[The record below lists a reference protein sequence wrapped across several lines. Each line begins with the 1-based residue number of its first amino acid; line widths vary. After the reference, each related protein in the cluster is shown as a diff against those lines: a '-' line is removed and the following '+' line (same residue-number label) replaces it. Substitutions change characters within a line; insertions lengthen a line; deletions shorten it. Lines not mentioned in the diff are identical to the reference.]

1 VCNTDPETLPHI
13 LCHCPTNLVDV
24 RGRHNAI
31 LGRLTNAIRYG
42 EVRVDH
48 QIPELNDECRPD
60 IVIMEN
66 NEVTVIDV
74 VCPFENGDDAL
85 KSAED
90 RKVNKYSHLVD
101 HFKHEGKVCRVFGF
115 VVGALGAWHLN
126 NEAVLSQIRMS
137 LSYRK
142 LFRKLCCSD
151 AIKHSAD
158 IYYKHISQ

>member
-1 VCNTDPETLPHI
+1 MI
-13 LCHCPTNLVDV
+13 
-24 RGRHNAI
+24 I
-31 LGRLTNAIRYG
+31 
-42 EVRVDH
+42 
-48 QIPELNDECRPD
+48 
-60 IVIMEN
+60 EN
-66 NEVTVIDV
+66 NEITVIDV

-101 HFKHEGKVCRVFGF
+101 HFKQRVKFGF

-126 NEAVLSQIRMS
+126 NEAVLNQIRMS

-142 LFRKLCCSD
+142 LFRKLCCCD
-151 AIKHSAD
+151 IIKHSAD